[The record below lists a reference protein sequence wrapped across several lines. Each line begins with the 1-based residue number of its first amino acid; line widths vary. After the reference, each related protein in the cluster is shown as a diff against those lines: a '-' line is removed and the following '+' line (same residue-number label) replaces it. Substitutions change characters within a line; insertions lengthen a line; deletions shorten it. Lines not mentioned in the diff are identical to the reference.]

1 MLRTRVLTALVLLGV
16 LLAALFAVPTAAGL
30 AFFGLLLVLGAW
42 EWAPF
47 QGWVA
52 TPARL
57 CYCAIVALGCYA
69 CWHYPG
75 IVSWRLV
82 LMAAA
87 AWWCVASAW
96 ILFWPKHVEA
106 PVAFVAGLLVL
117 IPTWL
122 SLAHLLT
129 GHGTS
134 GPTYVMFLLLLVWA
148 ADVGAYFA
156 GRAFGRHA
164 LAPLVSPKKTWEGA
178 AGGVVLAAL
187 VAAGGVEWFHRPA
200 GPFIALAMV
209 TVVASIVGDLTES
222 LFKRNAGLKDSGKLL
237 PGHGGVLDRID
248 SVTAAAPVFALGLGL
263 IGAAP

>member
-1 MLRTRVLTALVLLGV
+1 MFRLSRCLLPCCLMNLLALRASADAPGLSPPRAADPRRVYDGALFPDALVEAFKHSDTLFPSTVVRRRGTV
-16 LLAALFAVPTAAGL
+16 RALP
-30 AFFGLLLVLGAW
+30 
-42 EWAPF
+42 
-47 QGWVA
+47 
-52 TPARL
+52 
-57 CYCAIVALGCYA
+57 
-69 CWHYPG
+69 
-75 IVSWRLV
+75 
-82 LMAAA
+82 AAA
-87 AWWCVASAW
+87 RP
-96 ILFWPKHVEA
+96 LG
-106 PVAFVAGLLVL
+106 PVRFTANGQSYDLADYLALNRVAGLLVL
-117 IPTWL
+117 IPTGL

-222 LFKRNAGLKDSGKLL
+222 LFKRNAGLKESGKLL